1 MNVVSNSDNYS
12 EKFVEG
18 KKVVEVNNI
27 IEDEERFNI
36 YCNETLKVVQYTE
49 RKRVMLKVLNKDTN
63 TITVTSFPFGYI

>member
-18 KKVVEVNNI
+18 KKVVEVSNI
-27 IEDEERFNI
+27 VEDEGRFNI
-36 YCNETLKVVQYTE
+36 YCNETLKIVQYTE

-63 TITVTSFPFGYI
+63 SIIVTSFPFGYI